1 MRTSGTATSRQ
12 CTCTSGL
19 AKLLMPQ
26 LYCAVA
32 IAAHMDEW
40 LKELNSFLCRLQRA
54 LRVGALIYL

>member
-1 MRTSGTATSRQ
+1 MRTSGTATSVQ

-26 LYCAVA
+26 LNRAVA

-40 LKELNSFLCRLQRA
+40 LK
-54 LRVGALIYL
+54 